1 MKILKII
8 FKSLNIEKE
17 KQKAENDC
25 SSNACHYAPA
35 GVLPLPERNSPNG
48 ITLGIAPESFYT
60 LCKIKKQQKIEI
72 STNNNLSSL
81 SNEQLE
87 EISRKVI
94 RDVAAMK
101 LVSGTR
107 GLSGKEL
114 EAYYERVGANKT
126 KLSEKKREY
135 LYRVFSD
142 AFKKALKEL

>member
-1 MKILKII
+1 MPIVRLFRKILNVFDNKKKKHDIVPYG
-8 FKSLNIEKE
+8 F
-17 KQKAENDC
+17 
-25 SSNACHYAPA
+25 
-35 GVLPLPERNSPNG
+35 LPLPKRSKTG
-48 ITLGIAPESFYT
+48 LKLGIAPESFNT
-60 LCKIKKQQKIEI
+60 LRKIKKQQKIEI
-72 STNNNLSSL
+72 STNNNLSLL
-81 SNEQLE
+81 SDEQLE

-126 KLSEKKREY
+126 NLSEQQRKYFHK
-135 LYRVFSD
+135 VFSD

>member
-1 MKILKII
+1 MFRFFSCCQIPKKSETGLK
-8 FKSLNIEKE
+8 
-17 KQKAENDC
+17 
-25 SSNACHYAPA
+25 
-35 GVLPLPERNSPNG
+35 
-48 ITLGIAPESFYT
+48 LGIAPESFNT
-60 LCKIKKQQKIEI
+60 LRKIKKQQKIEI
-72 STNNNLSSL
+72 STNNNLSLL
-81 SNEQLE
+81 SDEQLE

-126 KLSEKKREY
+126 NLSEQQREY
-135 LYRVFSD
+135 FHKVFSD

>member
-1 MKILKII
+1 MFNLLKI
-8 FKSLNIEKE
+8 KKE
-17 KQKAENDC
+17 KAGNNG

-48 ITLGIAPESFYT
+48 IKLGIATESFYT
-60 LCKIKKQQKIEI
+60 LSKIKKQQKIEI
-72 STNNNLSSL
+72 ATNNNLSSL

-114 EAYYERVGANKT
+114 EDYYEKVGANKT
-126 KLSEKKREY
+126 NLSEQQREY
-135 LYRVFSD
+135 LHKVFSD

>member
-1 MKILKII
+1 MQIVRLFRKILNVFDNK
-8 FKSLNIEKE
+8 KKKHNIV
-17 KQKAENDC
+17 
-25 SSNACHYAPA
+25 PW
-35 GVLPLPERNSPNG
+35 GILPLPKRSETG
-48 ITLGIAPESFYT
+48 LKLGIAPESFNT
-60 LCKIKKQQKIEI
+60 LRKIKKQQKIKI
-72 STNNNLSSL
+72 SISNNLSLL
-81 SNEQLE
+81 SDEQRE

-126 KLSEKKREY
+126 KLSEQQRKYFHK
-135 LYRVFSD
+135 VFSD

>member
-1 MKILKII
+1 MNILKIM
-8 FKSLNIEKE
+8 FNLLNVKREK
-17 KQKAENDC
+17 AGNNV
-25 SSNACHYAPA
+25 SSDECYYSPA

-48 ITLGIAPESFYT
+48 IKLGIAPESFET
-60 LCKIKKQQKIEI
+60 LSKIKKQQKIE
-72 STNNNLSSL
+72 SLTNNNLSLL

-114 EAYYERVGANKT
+114 EDYYEKVGANKT
-126 KLSEKKREY
+126 KLSEQQREY
-135 LYRVFSD
+135 LHKVFSD

>member
-1 MKILKII
+1 MNILKRM
-8 FKSLNIEKE
+8 FKLLNVKKE
-17 KQKAENDC
+17 KAGNNV
-25 SSNACHYAPA
+25 SSDECHYAPA
-35 GVLPLPERNSPNG
+35 GVLHLPERNISNG
-48 ITLGIAPESFYT
+48 IKLGIAPESFNT
-60 LCKIKKQQKIEI
+60 LRKIKKQQKIEI
-72 STNNNLSSL
+72 STNNNLSLL
-81 SNEQLE
+81 SDEQLE

-126 KLSEKKREY
+126 HLSEQQRKYFHK
-135 LYRVFSD
+135 VFSD

>member
-1 MKILKII
+1 MNILKRM
-8 FKSLNIEKE
+8 FNVLNVK
-17 KQKAENDC
+17 KAKVENNP
-25 SSNACHYAPA
+25 SSDGCYYFPA

-48 ITLGIAPESFYT
+48 IKLGIAPESFKT
-60 LCKIKKQQKIEI
+60 LSKIKKQQKIEI
-72 STNNNLSSL
+72 STNNNLSLL

-107 GLSGKEL
+107 GLSGEEL
-114 EAYYERVGANKT
+114 EAYYEKVGANKT
-126 KLSEKKREY
+126 NLSEQQREY
-135 LYRVFSD
+135 LHKVFSD